1 MDRMLCRIHCG
12 LKGNEPVLHDFK
24 AREDTL
30 RERAEAGFDA
40 QHQGRLRQGFAA
52 FPLRVSTF

>member
-30 RERAEAGFDA
+30 REREQRRASMHSTRAGSD
-40 QHQGRLRQGFAA
+40 
-52 FPLRVSTF
+52 RVLQRFL